1 MNRTYL
7 ELVKI
12 DIESS
17 VKSEG
22 SSDGGNHLSDEPVQV
37 GVARSLNVQVSSA
50 DVVDGLVVDH
60 EGTVGVFEG
69 GMGSQDGVVGLNHG
83 GRDLKG
89 RTYKKLLHLVTVD
102 NVANCCSLI
111 G

>member
-1 MNRTYL
+1 M
-7 ELVKI
+7 
-12 DIESS
+12 
-17 VKSEG
+17 
-22 SSDGGNHLSDEPVQV
+22 SDEPVQV

-83 GRDLKG
+83 GGDLKG
-89 RTYKKLLHLVTVD
+89 RNCYIMTQLVMWLST
-102 NVANCCSLI
+102 AL
-111 G
+111 